1 MSAVLS
7 SSPNEPAIRFRRPLI
22 GRLLGSGTV
31 MVIAIYLLLMIVYA
45 LFQSDALSA
54 TQFTDQLSNGLPLA
68 LAAAGGTLVVLM
80 RGFDLSV
87 AGVIALADVLTATH
101 ANDGPIGALLCLL
114 MVVGVGLLVGAVNGF
129 LVAYVGL
136 QSIACTLATMIICS
150 GAALL
155 ILDAPGGNVPDFISD
170 NLTGSVGP
178 LPVSL
183 IIVLVVLFG
192 WATLKRTNWG
202 VGLYALGADETA
214 AQLAGVPVRRVKFF
228 AFCAAGALYGVAGM
242 MLTSVTSNGDPGAGT
257 SYLLLVFAAI
267 AIGGTTFT
275 GGRGGLLGSMIGAAT
290 LMLLQK
296 VLFSVGVSS
305 FYTGIG
311 QGLIMIA
318 AVLIAA
324 FSARL
329 AKRRRA

>member
-1 MSAVLS
+1 MSAVVS
-7 SSPNEPAIRFRRPLI
+7 QPQVARFRRPVL
-22 GRLLGSGTV
+22 GRLLGSGTA
-31 MVIAIYLLLMIVYA
+31 MVIAIYILLMVVYA
-45 LFQSDALSA
+45 LSQNDALSA
-54 TQFTDQLSNGLPLA
+54 TQFSDQLSNGLPLA

-101 ANDGPIGALLCLL
+101 SSDGPMGALLALA

-129 LVAYVGL
+129 LVAYAGL

-155 ILDAPGGNVPDFISD
+155 VLDAPGGDVPEFISD
-170 NLTGSVGP
+170 NLTGNIGFV
-178 LPVSL
+178 PVPL
-183 IIVLVVLFG
+183 IIVVVVLLG
-192 WATLKRTNWG
+192 WAALKRTNWG
-202 VGLYALGADETA
+202 VGIYALGADETA

-228 AFCAAGALYGVAGM
+228 AFCLAGALYGVAGM
-242 MLTSVTSNGDPGAGT
+242 MLTAVTSNGDPGAGT

-329 AKRRRA
+329 ARRMPA

>member
-1 MSAVLS
+1 MSATV
-7 SSPNEPAIRFRRPLI
+7 NRRRLPVV
-22 GRLLGSGTV
+22 GQLLGNGTA
-31 MVIAIYLLLMIVYA
+31 MVIAIYVLLLIIYA
-45 LFQSDALSA
+45 LSQNDALSM
-54 TQFTDQLSNGLPLA
+54 TQFSDQLNNGLPLA

-87 AGVIALADVLTATH
+87 AGVIALTDVLTATQ
-101 ANDGPIGALLCLL
+101 ATDGPMGALVMMLI
-114 MVVGVGLLVGAVNGF
+114 VVGVGLLVGAVNGF

-136 QSIACTLATMIICS
+136 QSIACTLATMIVCS

-155 ILDAPGGNVPDFISD
+155 ILDAPGGDVPEFISD
-170 NLTGSVGP
+170 NLTGSVGGI
-178 LPVSL
+178 PVPL
-183 IIVLVVLFG
+183 IIVLVVLCG
-192 WATLKRTNWG
+192 WAALKRTNWG
-202 VGLYALGADETA
+202 VGLYAVGADETA
-214 AQLAGVPVRRVKFF
+214 AQLAGVRVRRVKFL
-228 AFCAAGALYGVAGM
+228 AYCLAGGLYGLAGM
-242 MLTSVTSNGDPGAGT
+242 MLTAVTSNGDPGAGT

-305 FYTGIG
+305 FFTGIG

-324 FSARL
+324 SSARIS
-329 AKRRRA
+329 RRMAA